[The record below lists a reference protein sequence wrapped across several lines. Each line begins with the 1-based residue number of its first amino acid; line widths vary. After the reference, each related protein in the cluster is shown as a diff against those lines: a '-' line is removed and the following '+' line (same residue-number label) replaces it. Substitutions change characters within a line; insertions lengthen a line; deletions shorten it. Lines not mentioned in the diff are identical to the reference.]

1 MRAVEDVSFEI
12 ARGETLALVGESGCG
27 KSTTGRLILRLMDPT
42 SGSVRFKGK
51 EIANLDKDELRRMRR
66 HMQIIFQDPYASLN
80 PRMTVGEIL
89 DEPLRVHEIGDV
101 SSRAARGRELLQIV
115 GLSPE
120 HARRYPHQFSGGQ
133 RQRIGIARALAVNP
147 DLIVCDEPVSA
158 LDVSIQAQIVNL
170 LQNLQQ
176 RFGLSYLFI
185 AHDLAVVKHI
195 SDRVAV
201 MYLGKLV
208 EIADK
213 KTLYDRPLHPY
224 TQALLAAIPKP
235 DPALRTKRVML
246 QGDVPSPFKPPT
258 GCRFH
263 TRCPH
268 AQARCSAEEPK
279 LREAAPGHRVACHF
293 FETLPIPTILARAG
307 LANGKFAERLAAFE
321 AAKQAADAGLSQS
334 GIGRSRRAQ
343 TQNIENNPMQS
354 RIGARLTAS
363 GRLRPGR
370 RMVRRHGPTSAH
382 PALTGVLDGADG
394 AAQFGEAA
402 QPADRGVAGIGAL
415 GFREIVEH
423 AMAVIRPEHDLVAR

>member
-1 MRAVEDVSFEI
+1 
-12 ARGETLALVGESGCG
+12 
-27 KSTTGRLILRLMDPT
+27 
-42 SGSVRFKGK
+42 
-51 EIANLDKDELRRMRR
+51 
-66 HMQIIFQDPYASLN
+66 
-80 PRMTVGEIL
+80 
-89 DEPLRVHEIGDV
+89 
-101 SSRAARGRELLQIV
+101 
-115 GLSPE
+115 
-120 HARRYPHQFSGGQ
+120 
-133 RQRIGIARALAVNP
+133 
-147 DLIVCDEPVSA
+147 VSA

-246 QGDVPSPFKPPT
+246 QGDVPSPFRPPT

-293 FETLPIPTILARAG
+293 FETLPIPTIIARAG
-307 LANGKFAERLAAFE
+307 LANGKFAKRLAAFE
-321 AAKQAADAGLSQS
+321 AAKQA
-334 GIGRSRRAQ
+334 R
-343 TQNIENNPMQS
+343 T
-354 RIGARLTAS
+354 
-363 GRLRPGR
+363 
-370 RMVRRHGPTSAH
+370 
-382 PALTGVLDGADG
+382 PA
-394 AAQFGEAA
+394 
-402 QPADRGVAGIGAL
+402 
-415 GFREIVEH
+415 
-423 AMAVIRPEHDLVAR
+423 